1 MLQLTEI
8 LCLKLQIICVG
19 PSCRPWSLGKQCDKI
34 VLPTNFMNSRT
45 VYRTCTYRMGPTHS
59 AFSIN
64 DNKFHPFSSKLQ
76 LGTKFSD
83 YQFVLISFFLNRVR
97 SKKHCFRVAE
107 KENGRNHRIVQKSQ
121 ETQNQSQRSQEAM
134 LDERLSLRR
143 HFRGKKRNENT

>member
-1 MLQLTEI
+1 MIELTEI
-8 LCLKLQIICVG
+8 LCLKLQIICPG
-19 PSCRPWSLGKQCDKI
+19 PSYRPWSLGKQCDKI

-45 VYRTCTYRMGPTHS
+45 VYRTCTYRMRPTHS
-59 AFSIN
+59 AFAIN
-64 DNKFHPFSSKLQ
+64 DNKFHPFSSKSQ
-76 LGTKFSD
+76 LDTKFSD
-83 YQFVLISFFLNRVR
+83 YPFVLFSFFFLNRVR

-143 HFRGKKRNENT
+143 HFRGKKKK

>member
-1 MLQLTEI
+1 MLMMKLDIVDTKVRTSMQNENLAMIELTEI

-64 DNKFHPFSSKLQ
+64 DNKFHPFSSKL
-76 LGTKFSD
+76 
-83 YQFVLISFFLNRVR
+83 
-97 SKKHCFRVAE
+97 
-107 KENGRNHRIVQKSQ
+107 
-121 ETQNQSQRSQEAM
+121 
-134 LDERLSLRR
+134 
-143 HFRGKKRNENT
+143 